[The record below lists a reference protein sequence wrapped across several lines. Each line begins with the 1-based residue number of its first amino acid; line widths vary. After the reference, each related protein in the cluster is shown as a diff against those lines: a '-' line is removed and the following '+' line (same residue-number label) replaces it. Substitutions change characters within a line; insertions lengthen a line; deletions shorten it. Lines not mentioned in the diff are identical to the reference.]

1 MRLLIE
7 GGAPLGNA
15 DDEGLTP
22 LHLAAY
28 SGKLEARPTLCQKS
42 PPAVVLWQH
51 ELLLVPPEIS
61 RAAMI
66 AHR

>member
-1 MRLLIE
+1 MHAQVRLLVE

-28 SGKLEARPTLCQKS
+28 SGKLEERLYIRGQS
-42 PPAVVLWQH
+42 AVIM
-51 ELLLVPPEIS
+51 PKTTI
-61 RAAMI
+61 
-66 AHR
+66 

>member
-1 MRLLIE
+1 MHAHQVRLLVE

-28 SGKLEARPTLCQKS
+28 SGKLEERPIYTPSYICIKGNIS
-42 PPAVVLWQH
+42 IH
-51 ELLLVPPEIS
+51 ESIVCY
-61 RAAMI
+61 
-66 AHR
+66 

>member
-1 MRLLIE
+1 MHTLTTRHTHTLTTLYTHTLTTLTQPMHPQVRLLIE

-28 SGKLEARPTLCQKS
+28 SGKLEARFTL
-42 PPAVVLWQH
+42 
-51 ELLLVPPEIS
+51 
-61 RAAMI
+61 
-66 AHR
+66 

>member
-1 MRLLIE
+1 MYMHMHIMHMHAQVRLLVE

-28 SGKLEARPTLCQKS
+28 SGKLEERP
-42 PPAVVLWQH
+42 
-51 ELLLVPPEIS
+51 I
-61 RAAMI
+61 
-66 AHR
+66 